1 MAQQDACTLLDEDHV
16 KVEQL
21 FQQYNGAGDDARKR
35 ELARQICQEL
45 RVHIEIENEIFY
57 PAFRQ
62 ATQDDQLVK
71 HSLHEHDEALS
82 LIGTIEAARQPHDQ
96 TMKTLEG
103 AIRDHVK
110 DEREKMFPQ
119 ARQSGKMD
127 LMGLADQLQARKAEL
142 MAGHAA

>member
-21 FQQYNGAGDDARKR
+21 FQQYSAAGDDARKR

-62 ATQDDQLVK
+62 ATQDNQLVK

-96 TMKTLEG
+96 TMKTLES

-110 DEREKMFPQ
+110 DEREKMFPE
-119 ARQSGKMD
+119 ARKAPGMD
-127 LMGLADQLQARKAEL
+127 LTRLADQLQARKAEL
-142 MAGHAA
+142 MAGHPV